1 MFGKFAFFWFFFQ
14 SLTQN
19 FRQILGVIFINF
31 NNHNNILIVKDIENF
46 GFYQI
51 TLNILQ
57 NYNLKK
63 TEGFT
68 DHYASSLSS
77 PNRYSQNPIHK
88 L

>member
-51 TLNILQ
+51 TL
-57 NYNLKK
+57 K
-63 TEGFT
+63 
-68 DHYASSLSS
+68 
-77 PNRYSQNPIHK
+77 YSTK